1 MHGKSLRGLPLD
13 KLIEWMGN
21 MEVGSPNHG
30 IGMTEL
36 TYRQMLLQVKATE
49 AQVEAAKAET
59 KAAEAAVRGTDA
71 AERNAKYVFW
81 SVIIAAIAALASA
94 TSAIFSAYSTF
105 HVPPH

>member
-1 MHGKSLRGLPLD
+1 MDGKTLREMSLE
-13 KLIEWMGN
+13 KLIEWMGRA
-21 MEVGSPNHG
+21 EVSSMAHG
-30 IGMTEL
+30 QGMTEL

-49 AQVEAAKAET
+49 AQIEAAKAET

-94 TSAIFSAYSTF
+94 ASALVSALSTF
-105 HVPPH
+105 H